1 MPGEAAQHKKSVH
14 EIFQDL
20 KLHPAILPLIDG
32 GETVEYSAHLVSEA
46 GYRGIHPRLY
56 REGFL
61 MIGDAAGFVIN
72 TGYSIRG
79 IDLAIVSGIAAAR
92 AVIAHGD
99 NLAAV
104 GPNYMQEL
112 IHLKLIP
119 TMKAADGYFDIL
131 ETPWIYDKLPNL
143 ANDVFNNLF
152 TVNGEVPQRMK
163 DTVMGAI
170 KANGLSLWQL
180 LKLGIKGV
188 KSL

>member
-1 MPGEAAQHKKSVH
+1 
-14 EIFQDL
+14 
-20 KLHPAILPLIDG
+20 
-32 GETVEYSAHLVSEA
+32 
-46 GYRGIHPRLY
+46 
-56 REGFL
+56 
-61 MIGDAAGFVIN
+61 
-72 TGYSIRG
+72 
-79 IDLAIVSGIAAAR
+79 
-92 AVIAHGD
+92 
-99 NLAAV
+99 
-104 GPNYMQEL
+104 MQEL

-131 ETPWIYDKLPNL
+131 ETPWIYDKPPNL